1 MMCRNE
7 FLLRFCEVRAATW
20 CHFCRVAVQQGPVPW
35 GSPMSLSKEWLTAA
49 HGHRTLTRAFSAL
62 SDGAKTWRVPR
73 QTMFLDWGRG
83 GGSHPLAA
91 SVGPLLHPLWPFCP
105 ALLLFSR
112 LHAALMG
119 TAWKTMLYHEFPST
133 CFLSG
138 PSRSALCQARK
149 WENSTNSQLPLHSQ
163 GRAI

>member
-1 MMCRNE
+1 MRGPGSNMVP
-7 FLLRFCEVRAATW
+7 FLPCGRAAGP
-20 CHFCRVAVQQGPVPW
+20 CPLGKPHVLVEGVAHCCPRSSDTDTGLLCSLRRCQDVAGPKTDHVP
-35 GSPMSLSKEWLTAA
+35 GL
-49 HGHRTLTRAFSAL
+49 
-62 SDGAKTWRVPR
+62 GA
-73 QTMFLDWGRG
+73 GG